1 MPTVCIYSLRVVVRK
16 MAAKRILIRITIRMG
31 VGTGIPGIKLP
42 IAVMIGLE
50 TVGVA
55 PPLIQ

>member
-1 MPTVCIYSLRVVVRK
+1 MKRKISPKTIPT
-16 MAAKRILIRITIRMG
+16 RITIRIG
-31 VGTGIPGIKLP
+31 VGTGIPGMKLP
-42 IAVMIGLE
+42 MALMMGLS